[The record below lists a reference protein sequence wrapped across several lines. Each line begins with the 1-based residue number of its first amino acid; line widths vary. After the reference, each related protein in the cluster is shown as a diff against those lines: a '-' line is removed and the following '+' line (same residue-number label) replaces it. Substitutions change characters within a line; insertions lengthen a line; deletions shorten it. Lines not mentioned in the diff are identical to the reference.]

1 MQCRP
6 QPEQWCFWK
15 SWKIYNNLL
24 IIRGNLRYFH
34 ILLNRVYLETALH
47 ITYVLNICTT
57 SACHDFSD
65 FLGLTIPVRYKIA
78 LGTVINLHHR
88 SGQISDIWKTV
99 NSLCL
104 YLKRSAIYQNYMH
117 KMCIYLKLMK
127 LKIHTRTKLYLPR
140 LAHRPSSLD
149 ILQISC
155 YTDFWPKV
163 SKEKNN

>member
-34 ILLNRVYLETALH
+34 ILLNRVFLETALH
-47 ITYVLNICTT
+47 ITYVLNNCIR

-88 SGQISDIWKTV
+88 SGQILTSERLWTVCVCTWKDQQYIKTTCIRCTYTWSWW
-99 NSLCL
+99 NSK
-104 YLKRSAIYQNYMH
+104 YIPKQS
-117 KMCIYLKLMK
+117 CIC
-127 LKIHTRTKLYLPR
+127 PG
-140 LAHRPSSLD
+140 
-149 ILQISC
+149 
-155 YTDFWPKV
+155 
-163 SKEKNN
+163 